1 MYLNFNFLGR
11 TISFKIVRNKVFNI
25 SFLIVKKPDKE
36 VTGITSRCFG
46 GKHVI
51 FLDFDG
57 LALEEVIEELEVL
70 IHEYTLSNFY
80 LFENDMEN
88 SFHAICLD
96 KFRLWEAL
104 EIIACTSADKGF
116 KKAPI
121 LFRQRRWVLRVTP
134 KGDRYKPKFLDTV
147 KSPFKEYTIST
158 AHRLFLNENYNC
170 KIKKRKNEDGINDVV
185 ETCDYNTGANT
196 EKNEKSLYPHGKPIL
211 YDPEE

>member
-1 MYLNFNFLGR
+1 MYLSFDFLGR
-11 TISFKIVRNKVFNI
+11 TISFKIVNRKVFNI
-25 SFLIVKKPDKE
+25 SFLILKKPDKE

-57 LALEEVIEELEVL
+57 LALIEVIEEIELL
-70 IHEYTLSNFY
+70 IHEYGLSNFY

-104 EIIACTSADKGF
+104 DIISNTSADKGF

-134 KGDRYKPKFLDTV
+134 KGERDKPKFLDTI
-147 KSPFKEYTIST
+147 KSPFKDRKTST
-158 AHRLFLNENYNC
+158 AHRLFLNDNYNC
-170 KIKKRKNEDGINDVV
+170 KIKKLKHEDGINDSV

-196 EKNEKSLYPHGKPIL
+196 EKTEL
-211 YDPEE
+211 EEIGISK